1 MRPQL
6 SGFSRTH
13 PKTNTRVGAHLP
25 FLCQIRSGIRH
36 HHPNSE
42 KQVTQR
48 QLFLPAFPRSGG
60 KYRRASGEKAGRGGR
75 AASRPGARHWRLN
88 IKCREKSIS
97 TALLAI
103 SDASFQRERFEF
115 RDGALPLF
123 SCPAAFGASV
133 DGTTGRG

>member
-1 MRPQL
+1 MRPEL
-6 SGFSRTH
+6 LGLSRTH
-13 PKTNTRVGAHLP
+13 PKPSRRVGSHFP
-25 FLCQIRSGIRH
+25 FLGQIRSGYNTFTPTLRNKLH
-36 HHPNSE
+36 RDNSSCRPSQE
-42 KQVTQR
+42 
-48 QLFLPAFPRSGG
+48 
-60 KYRRASGEKAGRGGR
+60 GGR
-75 AASRPGARHWRLN
+75 TEDLVEKKRQEGGSAASRPGARHWRLN

-115 RDGALPLF
+115 RDGTLPLF